1 MCTANANIQRARIN
15 RSFLGDDMDNISIAT
30 VLYILRKYVAPVLIG
45 ALVVWLVANE
55 LGAWAVAVCG
65 VADALAIYVKDCGG
79 LS

>member
-1 MCTANANIQRARIN
+1 
-15 RSFLGDDMDNISIAT
+15 MDNISIAT

-79 LS
+79 IT

>member
-1 MCTANANIQRARIN
+1 
-15 RSFLGDDMDNISIAT
+15 MDNISIAT
-30 VLYILRKYVAPVLIG
+30 ILYIMRKYVAPVLIG

>member
-1 MCTANANIQRARIN
+1 MCSANANLQRSRIN
-15 RSFLGDDMDNISIAT
+15 RPLLGDVMGNISLAT
-30 VLYILRKYVAPVLIG
+30 VLYIMRKYVAPVLIG

>member
-1 MCTANANIQRARIN
+1 
-15 RSFLGDDMDNISIAT
+15 MDNISLAT
-30 VLYILRKYVAPVLIG
+30 IVYITRKYVAPVLIG

-79 LS
+79 LT

>member
-1 MCTANANIQRARIN
+1 MRSPNANIQRTGLN
-15 RSFLGDDMDNISIAT
+15 RPLLGDVMDNISLAT

-79 LS
+79 L